1 MGSEIDRLEVKVE
14 AQATKANNQID
25 KLVAKLNVLSSSLS
39 NVNSGGLTGL
49 SSGVSKFAQASTQL
63 SNVKT
68 ADFTRLAKN
77 IEKIGTMDSVS
88 LVNSATSLSKFTT
101 ALRSLDS
108 VAVSDNVQQIGTLA
122 KGISQLGYKSSTKAI
137 ENIPKLA
144 SSMKQLIITLSGVP
158 KVSQNLI
165 DMTNALAN
173 LSRTGASSGRAANSL
188 AKSLD
193 TYTYS
198 TGKASRGTFSLAS
211 ALGKLYATYWVVFRA
226 LSKIGEAIDIS
237 SDLTEVQN
245 VVDVTFGNMAYKV
258 EKLAQTSIEQ
268 FGMSELA
275 LKQYASRFQAM
286 GAAMGIDK
294 NLISNANSFLSQQTN
309 GYIELS
315 DSLSDVSLNLTK
327 LTADMASFYNVEQ
340 SDVAED
346 LSSVY
351 TGMTRP
357 LRQYGLDLTEATLKE
372 WAMNNG
378 LDANIDS
385 MTQAEKTMLRY
396 QYVLANTGAAQGDFA
411 RTADTWANQVRI
423 LKQNFQQLASVIGG
437 VFINALKPLV
447 KALNA
452 AMSHIIAFAKTIS
465 NALGKIFGWKYEEG
479 SGGFASDF
487 DDVADSTGDI
497 SDNLAGAADSA
508 KKMRSYLLGID
519 ELNVIEPEDTSSS
532 SGSSGAG
539 TGGVGGSGTG
549 TDGGWSKTD
558 SIFKD
563 YESDIDTL
571 YELGEYI
578 RDALIGVMESIDWES
593 IYEKARGFGKGLAE
607 FLNGLLAYDGEGRTL
622 FGTVGKTFA
631 NTLNAIVYSA
641 LEFAKEFDFYQFGV
655 NLADGINEFFRNFDF
670 IALAK
675 TLNEWVDGFKDVI
688 TGFLETLTWEDII
701 SGITDFL
708 GALEL
713 DTVEFII
720 GAFVLKQKGSE
731 LKNMIKVA
739 ILGKLGLQNIT
750 LSGLVLSLPSVL
762 GINFSSA
769 SFQVIGA
776 QIVEEIEKVLDAILP
791 EWFTNWIGEFIAGFS
806 IGGALSAGNP
816 FVAILSGLISGIPF
830 KDIIFDVS
838 WAEYWFDEMISS
850 FNEIANE
857 KDWLGIGIRIIEGIA
872 EGLMGALAFIIQP
885 IHNLFMLIWDGIC
898 DVFGIHSPAENM
910 KPLGENILFG
920 VVEGFINAFESFS
933 SAISD
938 FFDTCVYPWFNI
950 EKWEAIFGN
959 IKVSLNNV
967 WGNLVKW
974 WEDTAIY
981 NWYNNS
987 VKPWFDLEKWTEM
1000 YSTIKTA
1007 LNNVWDELVTWW
1019 NNTAIYRW
1027 YNDNVKPWFNVDKWT
1042 FSGIKEGLSN
1052 AFNSAVDAIKS
1063 IWNEFANW
1071 LNDALTFTFDGIELP
1086 NGETIASFEV
1096 CLGKLPTFQTGGFPE
1111 DGLFMANHG
1120 ELVGKFSNGR
1130 TAVANN
1136 EMIIAGIEEAA
1147 YRGFARANAEN
1158 NRQEALLEELI
1169 SAVREGKSIQIDGR
1183 ELVSAYDERKSRN
1196 GYSFT

>member
-340 SDVAED
+340 SDIAED

-372 WAMNNG
+372 WAMKNG

-571 YELGEYI
+571 YKLGEYI
-578 RDALIGVMESIDWES
+578 GKAITDALNSIDWES
-593 IYEKARGFGKGLAE
+593 VYEGARNFGKGLAE
-607 FLNGLLAYDGEGRTL
+607 FLNGLISPELFGAVGRTIAGSL
-622 FGTVGKTFA
+622 NTAIYAALAFGET
-631 NTLNAIVYSA
+631 
-641 LEFAKEFDFYQFGV
+641 FDFYDFGV
-655 NLADGINEFFRNFDF
+655 SIATGINEFFETFDF
-670 IALAK
+670 ASLAK
-675 TLNEWVDGFKDVI
+675 TLNVWVDGLEKTIV
-688 TGFLETLTWEDII
+688 GFLDTIDFKKVMKGFVDFFSNLEIDTIAFAVGSFYWLHNGKELTKGII
-701 SGITDFL
+701 Q
-708 GALEL
+708 EL
-713 DTVEFII
+713 
-720 GAFVLKQKGSE
+720 FVK
-731 LKNMIKVA
+731 
-739 ILGKLGLQNIT
+739 KLGLTSLSVNAFVTVTTSIVFVGGLIKEAMEERFDTSDWNVGEWIYNTIKTSIDGYLKDFQTLGMNIYYALQESEDGSIGKKIYDSVGVYFDET
-750 LSGLVLSLPSVL
+750 DWTDMYSIMESALKAVYGNIISWWSGTGFGSW
-762 GINFSSA
+762 FSEYVAPYFS
-769 SFQVIGA
+769 
-776 QIVEEIEKVLDAILP
+776 D
-791 EWFTNWIGEFIAGFS
+791 TNWNDKYSVMISAMQMVWGNLLNWWNSTGF
-806 IGGALSAGNP
+806 GVWFNEN
-816 FVAILSGLISGIPF
+816 VAP
-830 KDIIFDVS
+830 
-838 WAEYWFDEMISS
+838 YFDET
-850 FNEIANE
+850 
-857 KDWLGIGIRIIEGIA
+857 DWTSMYSIIRS
-872 EGLMGALAFIIQP
+872 AL
-885 IHNLFMLIWDGIC
+885 
-898 DVFGIHSPAENM
+898 
-910 KPLGENILFG
+910 
-920 VVEGFINAFESFS
+920 
-933 SAISD
+933 
-938 FFDTCVYPWFNI
+938 
-950 EKWEAIFGN
+950 EA
-959 IKVSLNNV
+959 V

-1147 YRGFARANAEN
+1147 YRGLARANAEN

>member
-1 MGSEIDRLEVKVE
+1 MGAEIDRLEVQVE

-77 IEKIGTMDSVS
+77 IEKIGSMDSVS

-101 ALRSLDS
+101 ALSSLNS

-122 KGISQLGYKSSTKAI
+122 KGIAQLGYTSATKAI

-144 SSMKQLIITLSGVP
+144 TAMKQLITTLSGVP

-165 DMTNALAN
+165 DMTNALAK

-258 EKLAQTSIEQ
+258 EELAQTSIEQ

-372 WAMNNG
+372 WAMKNG

-519 ELNVIEPEDTSSS
+519 ELNVIEPEDASAS

-539 TGGVGGSGTG
+539 TGGAGGSGAG
-549 TDGGWSKTD
+549 TDGGWVKTD

-563 YESDIDTL
+563 FESDIDTL

-578 RDALIGVMESIDWES
+578 GKAITDALNSIDWES
-593 IYEKARGFGKGLAE
+593 VYEGARNFGKGLAE
-607 FLNGLLAYDGEGRTL
+607 FLNGLISPELFGAVGRTIAGAL
-622 FGTVGKTFA
+622 NTAIYAALSFGET
-631 NTLNAIVYSA
+631 
-641 LEFAKEFDFYQFGV
+641 FDFYDFGV
-655 NLADGINEFFRNFDF
+655 SIATGINEFFRTFDF
-670 IALAK
+670 ASLAQ
-675 TLNEWVDGFKDVI
+675 TLNVWVDGFKDFVS
-688 TGFLETLTWEDII
+688 GFLKTISWKDILE
-701 SGITDFL
+701 GAADFL
-708 GALEL
+708 GELEI
-713 DTVEFII
+713 DTVAVII
-720 GAFVLKQKGSE
+720 GGFTL
-731 LKNMIKVA
+731 NY
-739 ILGKLGLQNIT
+739 LGKLLSADVLKDTLLKKFTYIAKEAGLSTGVATLGTALFTIEVVLTLEQFMSDFQEWKSNIEEYGWEEGRRKTADENLANPYIDSSEYNKNIEDMAERWDT
-750 LSGLVLSLPSVL
+750 LRKKLAEENLANPYVDTSNYNKN
-762 GINFSSA
+762 I
-769 SFQVIGA
+769 
-776 QIVEEIEKVLDAILP
+776 EEIKFWWQNLKTKLSEKWDGMSN
-791 EWFTNWIGEFIAGFS
+791 WFTDNISPWFTEDKWMELWENVKSAASTKWGEFISWWNSTGF
-806 IGGALSAGNP
+806 G
-816 FVAILSGLISGIPF
+816 V
-830 KDIIFDVS
+830 
-838 WAEYWFDEMISS
+838 W
-850 FNEIANE
+850 FNENVAPYFEETNWSSMYSI
-857 KDWLGIGIRIIEGIA
+857 IRS
-872 EGLMGALAFIIQP
+872 AL
-885 IHNLFMLIWDGIC
+885 
-898 DVFGIHSPAENM
+898 
-910 KPLGENILFG
+910 
-920 VVEGFINAFESFS
+920 
-933 SAISD
+933 
-938 FFDTCVYPWFNI
+938 
-950 EKWEAIFGN
+950 EA
-959 IKVSLNNV
+959 V

-1027 YNDNVKPWFNVDKWT
+1027 YNDNVKPWFDADKWT

-1052 AFNSAVDAIKS
+1052 AFNAAVDAIKS

-1136 EMIIAGIEEAA
+1136 EQIIDGITRGVAQANSEEVTLL
-1147 YRGFARANAEN
+1147 N
-1158 NRQEALLEELI
+1158 EAVGILKELV
-1169 SAVREGKSIQIDGR
+1169 SAVHEGKSITIDGR

>member
-1 MGSEIDRLEVKVE
+1 MGSEIDRLEVQVE

-340 SDVAED
+340 SDIAED

-372 WAMNNG
+372 WAMKNG

-571 YELGEYI
+571 YKLGEYI
-578 RDALIGVMESIDWES
+578 GKAITDALNSIDWES
-593 IYEKARGFGKGLAE
+593 VYEGARNFGKGLAE
-607 FLNGLLAYDGEGRTL
+607 FLNGLISPELFGAVGRTIAGSL
-622 FGTVGKTFA
+622 NTAIYAALAFGET
-631 NTLNAIVYSA
+631 
-641 LEFAKEFDFYQFGV
+641 FDFYDFGV
-655 NLADGINEFFRNFDF
+655 SIATGINEFFETFDF
-670 IALAK
+670 ASLAK
-675 TLNEWVDGFKDVI
+675 TLNVWVDGLENFI
-688 TGFLETLTWEDII
+688 SGFLNTISWKDILKGA
-701 SGITDFL
+701 SDFL
-708 GALEL
+708 GELEI
-713 DTVEFII
+713 DTIAVII
-720 GAFVLKQKGSE
+720 GGFYLKYLGGILTASALKGILKKKFSGIAKEAGLSTGIASIGTALFTIEVVLAIKQFTEDFQNWKSNIETYGWEKGRKKTADENLANPYIDSSE
-731 LKNMIKVA
+731 YNKNIEDMAERWDTLRK
-739 ILGKLGLQNIT
+739 KLAEENLANPYVDTSNYNKNI
-750 LSGLVLSLPSVL
+750 
-762 GINFSSA
+762 
-769 SFQVIGA
+769 
-776 QIVEEIEKVLDAILP
+776 EEIKFWWQNLKTKLSEKWDGMSN
-791 EWFTNWIGEFIAGFS
+791 WFTDNISPWFTEDKWMELWENVKSAASTKWGEFISWWNSTGF
-806 IGGALSAGNP
+806 G
-816 FVAILSGLISGIPF
+816 V
-830 KDIIFDVS
+830 
-838 WAEYWFDEMISS
+838 W
-850 FNEIANE
+850 FNENVAPYFEETNWSSMYSI
-857 KDWLGIGIRIIEGIA
+857 IRS
-872 EGLMGALAFIIQP
+872 AL
-885 IHNLFMLIWDGIC
+885 
-898 DVFGIHSPAENM
+898 
-910 KPLGENILFG
+910 
-920 VVEGFINAFESFS
+920 
-933 SAISD
+933 
-938 FFDTCVYPWFNI
+938 
-950 EKWEAIFGN
+950 EA
-959 IKVSLNNV
+959 V

-1196 GYSFT
+1196 GYSFA

>member
-68 ADFTRLAKN
+68 ADFTRLARN

-340 SDVAED
+340 SDIAED

-372 WAMNNG
+372 WAMKNG

-571 YELGEYI
+571 YKLGEYI
-578 RDALIGVMESIDWES
+578 GKAITDALNSIDWES
-593 IYEKARGFGKGLAE
+593 VYEGARNFGKGLAE
-607 FLNGLLAYDGEGRTL
+607 FLNGLISPELFGAVGRTIAGSL
-622 FGTVGKTFA
+622 NTAIYAALAFGET
-631 NTLNAIVYSA
+631 
-641 LEFAKEFDFYQFGV
+641 FDFYDFGV
-655 NLADGINEFFRNFDF
+655 SIATGINEFFETFDF
-670 IALAK
+670 ASLAK
-675 TLNEWVDGFKDVI
+675 TLNVWVDGLEKTIV
-688 TGFLETLTWEDII
+688 GFLDTIDFKKVMKGFVDFFSNLEIDTIAFAVGSFCWLHNGKKLTKGII
-701 SGITDFL
+701 RKL
-708 GALEL
+708 
-713 DTVEFII
+713 
-720 GAFVLKQKGSE
+720 FVK
-731 LKNMIKVA
+731 
-739 ILGKLGLQNIT
+739 KLGLTSLSVNAFVTVTTSIVFVGGLIKEAMEERFDTSDWNVGEWIYNTIKTSIDGYLKDFQTLGMNIYYALQESEDGSIGKKIYDSVGVYFDET
-750 LSGLVLSLPSVL
+750 DWTDMYSIMESALKAVYGNIISWWSGTGFGSW
-762 GINFSSA
+762 FSEYVAPYFS
-769 SFQVIGA
+769 
-776 QIVEEIEKVLDAILP
+776 D
-791 EWFTNWIGEFIAGFS
+791 TNWNDKYSVMISAMQMVWGNLLNWWNSTGF
-806 IGGALSAGNP
+806 GVWFNEN
-816 FVAILSGLISGIPF
+816 VAP
-830 KDIIFDVS
+830 
-838 WAEYWFDEMISS
+838 YFDET
-850 FNEIANE
+850 
-857 KDWLGIGIRIIEGIA
+857 DWTSMYSIIRS
-872 EGLMGALAFIIQP
+872 AL
-885 IHNLFMLIWDGIC
+885 
-898 DVFGIHSPAENM
+898 
-910 KPLGENILFG
+910 
-920 VVEGFINAFESFS
+920 
-933 SAISD
+933 
-938 FFDTCVYPWFNI
+938 
-950 EKWEAIFGN
+950 EA
-959 IKVSLNNV
+959 V

-1196 GYSFT
+1196 GYSFA